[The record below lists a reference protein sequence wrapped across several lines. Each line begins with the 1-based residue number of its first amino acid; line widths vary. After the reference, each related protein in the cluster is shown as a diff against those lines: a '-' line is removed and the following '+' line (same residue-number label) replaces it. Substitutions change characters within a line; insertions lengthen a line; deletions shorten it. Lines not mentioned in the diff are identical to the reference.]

1 MKTART
7 TVKNVKCK
15 DLTPSIVLLSGGL
28 DSTVSAAVAVRKT
41 KVLFALMF
49 DYAQRAARM
58 ELRASRKICQALK
71 IKLET
76 IRLPFFKE
84 FKKCL
89 LLSNNQLPITN
100 NLRGLWVPNRNGLFI
115 NIAACYA
122 EYYGADLIVTG
133 FNVEEAREFPD
144 NTAGFIQSINKT
156 LRYST
161 LLRVSVVS
169 YVADLTKKEIYR
181 LGLQSKAPLEHVYSC
196 YLGKTKMCG
205 KCASCRK
212 LFKAKKDNDIF

>member
-1 MKTART
+1 MKTARA

-15 DLTPSIVLLSGGL
+15 DLTPSIILLSGGL
-28 DSTVSAAVAVRKT
+28 DSTVSAAVATRKT
-41 KVLFALMF
+41 KVLFALTF

-71 IKLET
+71 IKLRV
-76 IRLPFFKE
+76 IKLPFFKA
-84 FKKCL
+84 FRKCA
-89 LLSNNQLPITN
+89 LLSFNHSPITS
-100 NLRGLWVPNRNGLFI
+100 NLPSLWIPNRNGLFI

-133 FNVEEAREFPD
+133 FNAEEARLFPD
-144 NTAGFIQSINKT
+144 NSRRFIRSMNQT
-156 LRYST
+156 LTYST
-161 LLRVSVVS
+161 LKKVKVIS
-169 YVADLTKKEIYR
+169 YVADLAKKEIYR
-181 LGLQSKAPLEHVYSC
+181 LGLQYQAPLQHVYSC

-212 LFKAKKDNDIF
+212 LLKAKKDNDIF